1 MLWSA
6 AYAQHKAHSAGWE
19 TADHPDQSGLQVA
32 LVALLLQVQVDPLW
46 GLLDSA
52 ALEQSPAPAAVE
64 PGP

>member
-46 GLLDSA
+46 GLPE

-64 PGP
+64 PDP

>member
-32 LVALLLQVQVDPLW
+32 LAALLLQVQVDPLW
-46 GLLDSA
+46 GLRDPA
-52 ALEQSPAPAAVE
+52 ALEQSPDPVAVE